1 MDQADVFLMQNWEH
15 VQVSFNSSGDERYF
29 GFFLLPIWTALVQIV
44 AIVVGGEMGPRLQL
58 TPTVSQCHSRL
69 IRLLCEIRTSKFSY
83 FFFCG
88 QNFGE
93 INVFVDSLWA
103 KWFRRFDP
111 PGLIA
116 CYAVLFVPLA
126 YFWTPSFTTERF
138 PRCGFFKSTH
148 VEFKWLVSIVFM
160 AI

>member
-93 INVFVDSLWA
+93 INVFVDSLRA
-103 KWFRRFDP
+103 KWFRRFNP

-116 CYAVLFVPLA
+116 CHAVLFVPSSIFLNTFIYNRKIPTMWIFQEYA
-126 YFWTPSFTTERF
+126 
-138 PRCGFFKSTH
+138 CG
-148 VEFKWLVSIVFM
+148 I
-160 AI
+160 